1 MIRQPAESQH
11 PQQVPRY
18 ADCAAKRKESA
29 SRCREKSRNPS
40 PTSPKRNVVR
50 PFVWLLQK
58 DIHATVA
65 GPRAR
70 GNKRDIVREAEA
82 AEIREGALASGLT
95 PVEYMLAVMRDPT
108 ALPDRRD
115 RMAAAAAPFIHPRL
129 NAIDARVD
137 VRQHTVHD
145 TSAADVL
152 GLKRKFFGVGEE
164 LPALPGLDEDGKP
177 GEGG

>member
-1 MIRQPAESQH
+1 MPRKVKEPLTNITKAKRCKAVCMAPPKGH
-11 PQQVPRY
+11 PRY
-18 ADCAAKRKESA
+18 GGRTKGTR
-29 SRCREKSRNPS
+29 
-40 PTSPKRNVVR
+40 
-50 PFVWLLQK
+50 
-58 DIHATVA
+58 
-65 GPRAR
+65 
-70 GNKRDIVREAEA
+70 NKRDIVREAEA

-95 PVEYMLAVMRDPT
+95 PVEYMLVVMRDPT